1 MHILTITQL
10 YSSSNIKFAQL
21 AFTLCSS
28 FISNCAMPLTISAVI
43 DINLVVYSSVAPVET
58 AFFQRRL
65 HMPLLVHFPLQHSYK
80 WSKKSRRLPSWALI
94 ITCNGLA
101 RCWSGT
107 GPVGQVAMRRR
118 MAWSSINES
127 TANWI
132 PICWHAKCSEP
143 LKSSLFSHSVRR
155 KRARWLAFSFRAY
168 NVVGLDKGQPDIR
181 YRTEKGTGLPS
192 LCSKKMSKFD
202 FV

>member
-1 MHILTITQL
+1 
-10 YSSSNIKFAQL
+10 
-21 AFTLCSS
+21 
-28 FISNCAMPLTISAVI
+28 MPLSMSPVM
-43 DINLVVYSSVAPVET
+43 DINLVVYSSIAPVET

-80 WSKKSRRLPSWALI
+80 WSKKSRHLPSWVLI

-132 PICWHAKCSEP
+132 PICWHAKCLEP

-155 KRARWLAFSFRAY
+155 KRARWLAFSFRVHA
-168 NVVGLDKGQPDIR
+168 VVGLDKGQLSIR
-181 YRTEKGTGLPS
+181 DRTEKVTGLHS
-192 LCSKKMSKFD
+192 LYSKKMSRFD
-202 FV
+202 FVKIN

>member
-1 MHILTITQL
+1 M
-10 YSSSNIKFAQL
+10 SS
-21 AFTLCSS
+21 
-28 FISNCAMPLTISAVI
+28 VI
-43 DINLVVYSSVAPVET
+43 DINLVAYSTVTPVET

-80 WSKKSRRLPSWALI
+80 WSKKSQRLPSWALI

-132 PICWHAKCSEP
+132 PICWHAKCLEP

-155 KRARWLAFSFRAY
+155 KRARWLAFSFRAHS
-168 NVVGLDKGQPDIR
+168 VVGLDKGQLGIR
-181 YRTEKGTGLPS
+181 ERTEKVTGLHS
-192 LCSKKMSKFD
+192 LYSKNSTGLILFNSSRFRNTCCQAHK
-202 FV
+202 